1 MNMQIFKG
9 RLQAT
14 VAGALCA
21 LLVAP
26 VQAVTPIQTEIQKLL
41 ADDGDSHN
49 LFGYSVA
56 IDGDRALIGAFGSN
70 SNAAQ
75 SGSAYVFHWN
85 GGAWVQQAE
94 LLASDAEHAR
104 DFGYSVDLDG
114 DIMLIGDPEDNA
126 NGVRSG
132 SAYVFRWNGSA
143 WVQQAKL
150 LPSDGAAGDNFGY
163 SVTISGDIALVG
175 AYADDDNGGSSGSA
189 YVFRWNGSAWVQQA
203 KLLASDGAAGDVFGW
218 SVALDGDFAL
228 IGAYRDD
235 DMDFDSG
242 SAYVFR
248 WNGSAWLQQ
257 AKLTATDGAF
267 FDNFGISVA
276 IDGDTALVG
285 AQRDFDDGFQSGS
298 AYVFHWNGSA
308 WVQQAKLLATD
319 GADGDGFGWSVA
331 LDGDFA
337 LIGAY
342 RDDDMGVNSGSAYV
356 FGRSGG
362 AWSESL
368 KLLASDSS
376 PFDELSFRTGVSISG
391 ARAIAG
397 APFED
402 SNGSSAGAAYI
413 FELQSDD
420 QPPMVSDVLI
430 APNPVA
436 YNTAFTIGAL
446 VEDGATGSSPIA
458 SASYSINGGPASA
471 MSASDGAFDTATE
484 QVTATVSAGL
494 DTGVYSLC
502 VSGEDS
508 AGNASEPACTLLA
521 VYDPSAGFVT
531 GGGWI
536 QSPLGAYS
544 PDPNLMGK
552 ANFGFVA
559 KYKKGANVPTGQT
572 EFHFQAA
579 GLNFHSDNCEWL
591 VVAGARAQFKGTGTI
606 NGAGNYGFMISAI
619 DEALTESSDLDLFR
633 IKIWDKDL
641 ADQVVYDNQL
651 GADEGSDPTTA
662 IGGGS
667 IVIHKPKGK

>member
-1 MNMQIFKG
+1 MNIQTTTRLLQVIFMA
-9 RLQAT
+9 L
-14 VAGALCA
+14 LCA
-21 LLVAP
+21 WSISPAQAATSVQHEDQKIFSLDGASLDSFGRSVAVDGNTALVGAY
-26 VQAVTPIQTEIQKLL
+26 QDD
-41 ADDGDSHN
+41 DDGTNS
-49 LFGYSVA
+49 
-56 IDGDRALIGAFGSN
+56 GA
-70 SNAAQ
+70 
-75 SGSAYVFHWN
+75 
-85 GGAWVQQAE
+85 
-94 LLASDAEHAR
+94 
-104 DFGYSVDLDG
+104 
-114 DIMLIGDPEDNA
+114 
-126 NGVRSG
+126 
-132 SAYVFRWNGSA
+132 AYVFRWNGFF
-143 WVQQAKL
+143 WQQEAKL
-150 LPSDGAAGDNFGY
+150 TPSDGFPFNSFG
-163 SVTISGDIALVG
+163 
-175 AYADDDNGGSSGSA
+175 
-189 YVFRWNGSAWVQQA
+189 F
-203 KLLASDGAAGDVFGW
+203 
-218 SVALDGDFAL
+218 SVAL
-228 IGAYRDD
+228 
-235 DMDFDSG
+235 S
-242 SAYVFR
+242 
-248 WNGSAWLQQ
+248 
-257 AKLTATDGAF
+257 
-267 FDNFGISVA
+267 
-276 IDGDTALVG
+276 GDTALVG
-285 AQRDFDDGFQSGS
+285 ALRGSAYVFKRNGTSWIEQAKLIAPDGFPGNAFSWSLDIYGDTIIIGAPLDDDKGYQSGS
-298 AYVFHWNGSA
+298 AYIFFWNGASWSFQQKLTAPDGEIGDEFGSA
-308 WVQQAKLLATD
+308 VALSENTALIGSHYDSELGFLAGSAHFFHRIGTSWGYQQKLTASD
-319 GADGDGFGWSVA
+319 GAAHNAFGSAVT
-331 LDGDFA
+331 LDGDTAIIGAPRSDSAYAFNWNGFDWIEEAKLTTLKSSSFSFFGAA
-337 LIGAY
+337 LELDNELLAIGAPRDDAQGVTDSGSVYIFDRSAGSWAETTKLVASDAAY
-342 RDDDMGVNSGSAYV
+342 RDFLSTRANWSMSGLM
-356 FGRSGG
+356 F
-362 AWSESL
+362 
-368 KLLASDSS
+368 
-376 PFDELSFRTGVSISG
+376 THGVSISG
-391 ARAIAG
+391 QVVVAG
-397 APFED
+397 AWLQD
-402 SNGSSAGAAYI
+402 GAVTRSGAAYI